1 MTLHVGEKYDFVF
14 KFVLIGD
21 SGTGKSCLLHQFV
34 DGKFRK
40 GPAKHTIGVEFG
52 SRAVTIGGKKIKL
65 QIWDTAGQE
74 RFRSVTR
81 SYYRGAAGALI
92 VYDLTSR
99 ETFEHL
105 KNWCNDSRL
114 LASKDISIMLI
125 GNKCDLKG
133 DRIVTFLEASRFA
146 QEQDCMF
153 LETSALTG
161 ENVDE
166 VFLKCARTVLSRIES
181 GLIDPVTFAG
191 VGSDSARGLDKSRH
205 IRDGSRCLCC
215 KGGMCCKGGRCC

>member
-1 MTLHVGEKYDFVF
+1 MHRDEKYDYVF
-14 KFVLIGD
+14 KFVIIGD
-21 SGTGKSCLLHQFV
+21 TGTGKSCLLHQFV

-40 GPAKHTIGVEFG
+40 GPTKHTIGVEFG

-92 VYDLTSR
+92 VYDLTNR

-105 KNWCNDSRL
+105 KNWCHDSRL

-133 DRIVTFLEASRFA
+133 DRSVKFLESSRFA
-146 QEQDCMF
+146 QQQDCMF

-166 VFLKCARTVLSRIES
+166 VFLKCARTVLNRIES

-191 VGSDSARGLDKSRH
+191 ISGENESGLSEKLNSNRRW
-205 IRDGSRCLCC
+205 ICCNCC
-215 KGGMCCKGGRCC
+215 KKETQGSCC